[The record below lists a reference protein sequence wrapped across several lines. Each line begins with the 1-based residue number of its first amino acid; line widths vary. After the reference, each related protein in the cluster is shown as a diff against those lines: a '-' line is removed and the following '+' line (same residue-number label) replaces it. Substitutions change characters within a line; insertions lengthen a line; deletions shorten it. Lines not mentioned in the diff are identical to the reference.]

1 MKWGII
7 ASVLIAVLATF
18 AGTGHALPDKP
29 QVTIETS
36 MGTIVL
42 DLYPD
47 DAPKTV
53 ANFLNY
59 ARWGHYDGTIF
70 HRVIPDFM
78 IQGGGFTPKM
88 KEKLTEMSIENE
100 ADNGLKNERG
110 TVAMARTQDPHSATA
125 QFFINTKNNTFL
137 NHKSKTAEGWG
148 YTVFGKVTKGM
159 DVVDAISK
167 VETTTRGSMAN
178 VPVEPVVI
186 TRVSVKD

>member
-18 AGTGHALPDKP
+18 AGTGHALSDKP
-29 QVTIETS
+29 QVAIETS
-36 MGTIVL
+36 KGTIVIE
-42 DLYPD
+42 LYPD
-47 DAPKTV
+47 DVPKTV

-100 ADNGLKNERG
+100 ADNGLKNNRG
-110 TVAMARTQDPHSATA
+110 TVAMARTPDPHSATA
-125 QFFINTKNNTFL
+125 QFFINTRNNTFL

-148 YTVFGKVTKGM
+148 YTVFGKVTQGM

-167 VETTTRGSMAN
+167 VETGTRGSMEN
-178 VPVEPVVI
+178 IPVEPVII
-186 TRVSVKD
+186 TRATVKD

>member
-18 AGTGHALPDKP
+18 AGTGHALRDKP

-88 KEKLTEMSIENE
+88 KEKITEMSIENE
-100 ADNGLKNERG
+100 ADNGLKNNRG

-148 YTVFGKVTKGM
+148 YTVFGKITKGM
-159 DVVDAISK
+159 DVVDAISR
-167 VETTTRGSMAN
+167 VETGTRGSMAN